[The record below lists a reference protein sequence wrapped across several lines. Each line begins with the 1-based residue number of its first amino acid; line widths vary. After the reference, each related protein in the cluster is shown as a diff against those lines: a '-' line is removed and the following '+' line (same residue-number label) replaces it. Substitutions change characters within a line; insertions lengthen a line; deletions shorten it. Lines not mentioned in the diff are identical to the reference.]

1 MAEETEISWAVGD
14 YAKHRGFL
22 VRITKLRNPTT
33 VELVSYYDKGVGIT
47 CGGGSMMGGDHL
59 ADMQPVTEARDL
71 LIIKGYA
78 AQLAIKDAQAVL
90 DQNKHTV
97 EICTA
102 ALKALDEAQ
111 EAARG

>member
-1 MAEETEISWAVGD
+1 MAEQTNISWKIGD

-33 VELVSYYDKGVGIT
+33 YEHVAYYDKGVGIT
-47 CGGGSMMGGDHL
+47 CGGGCMMGGDQL
-59 ADMQPVTEARDL
+59 ADMRPVTEARDL

-78 AQLAIKDAQAVL
+78 AQLAIKDAQAVVA
-90 DQNKHTV
+90 DNKHTV

-111 EAARG
+111 KAAHG